1 MVEKCTPEQRIELI
15 ATAKAATE
23 NGNLHGCYYKLLAG
37 ESSVV
42 EPNPLKQDMAG
53 ALGKI
58 VYNARFSSLSLACFN
73 NLYHKLSWYGPGYV
87 RVILKGS
94 TAISLQKDDCDF
106 DFGDMDIGVYINP
119 HLDKASFDKIYT
131 DVSIVC
137 GQVIAK
143 HKQMLDRTFF
153 RPREGHDVLLSEEDK
168 YLFRDMHIKA
178 MESIGVASCFS
189 YRNESSSNSIYLTRS
204 EAEENKVVRINMPHF
219 ENAEK
224 IPLEY
229 TPIMCSINDTIRNVT
244 DNGRV
249 TAFSLFRI
257 KWGNCVSVA
266 GSDSGSGETG
276 SDKFSKLSSDFIDI
290 TLLKQDDSNLMDF
303 WQRGGFVARSP
314 LTCLVSKWGWR
325 MTCSSLNE
333 CIHDLHKSLL
343 VYDMSAEKKDKKHEM
358 LKKLICST
366 AARASPLCEARQAE
380 TD

>member
-23 NGNLHGCYYKLLAG
+23 NGNLHGCYYKLLDG

-42 EPNPLKQDMAG
+42 EPNPLKQDMAN

-58 VYNARFSSLSLACFN
+58 VYNSRFSSLSLACFN
-73 NLYHKLSWYGPGYV
+73 NLYHKLSWYGPEYV

-94 TAISLQKDDCDF
+94 TAISLQKENF
-106 DFGDMDIGVYINP
+106 DYGDMDIGIYINP
-119 HLDKASFDKIYT
+119 HLDKERYDKIFA

-153 RPREGHDVLLSEEDK
+153 RPREGHDVLLSEDDK

-178 MESIGVASCFS
+178 MENIAVVSCFS
-189 YRNESSSNSIYLTRS
+189 QRNESSSNSIYLTKS
-204 EAEENKVVRINMPHF
+204 EAMDDKVVRINMPHY

-229 TPIMCSINDTIRNVT
+229 TPIMCSINDTIQNIG
-244 DNGRV
+244 DNGRI
-249 TAFSLFRI
+249 TEFSLFRI
-257 KWGNCVSVA
+257 KWANCVE
-266 GSDSGSGETG
+266 SD
-276 SDKFSKLSSDFIDI
+276 DKFSKLSSDFIDI
-290 TLLKQDDSNLMDF
+290 TLLKQNDTNLLDF
-303 WQRGGFVARSP
+303 WKRGGFAARSP
-314 LTCLVSKWGWR
+314 LTCLVSKWGWK
-325 MTCSSLNE
+325 MTCSSLSE

-343 VYDMSAEKKDKKHEM
+343 VYNMTADKKERKNEI
-358 LKKLICST
+358 LRKLVC
-366 AARASPLCEARQAE
+366 A
-380 TD
+380 